1 MQVQS
6 EHANARLG
14 TPRVGERDTEIGQLI
29 ELEERRQAETLRLI
43 PSENYASPAVLSAV
57 GSILNNNYPEGY
69 PGRRY
74 YEGQKYVDEI
84 ENLAIGRAR
93 KLFST
98 VHANVQPYSGSPA
111 NLAIYLAT
119 VQPGDTVMGLS
130 LPMGGHLTHGWSA
143 SVSGKWFRSV
153 AYSVDK
159 ETCRVD
165 LDEVRDLAKKH
176 RPRLL
181 FCGGSA
187 IPRIIEFKGF
197 AEIA

>member
-57 GSILNNNYPEGY
+57 GSILNNNYSEGY

-93 KLFST
+93 KLFPPST
-98 VHANVQPYSGSPA
+98 RMCNHIPDRRPIW
-111 NLAIYLAT
+111 NLSRLLSSLAT
-119 VQPGDTVMGLS
+119 
-130 LPMGGHLTHGWSA
+130 
-143 SVSGKWFRSV
+143 RSW
-153 AYSVDK
+153 A
-159 ETCRVD
+159 
-165 LDEVRDLAKKH
+165 
-176 RPRLL
+176 
-181 FCGGSA
+181 
-187 IPRIIEFKGF
+187 
-197 AEIA
+197 